1 MTTATDPGREKLVRQ
16 DGPVVLVRHGATDWS
31 TARRHTGRTDVRLN
45 SDGEAQAVA
54 LAPSMAALASRGPL
68 RVLVSPLQ
76 RAWRT
81 AELAG
86 LTPYTLDEDLVEWD
100 YGAYE
105 GLTTPQIRTQ
115 APGWTV
121 FSQPCPDGE
130 TAADVAARCDRV
142 LATIAEPSSAV
153 TTIVVAHSHLLRSLA
168 VRWLDRPVSDGG
180 MLELG
185 VASTCVRG
193 AEHGVRTLRHWNL
206 ANPLVTDPL
215 G

>member
-1 MTTATDPGREKLVRQ
+1 L

-31 TARRHTGRTDVRLN
+31 SARRHTGRTDVPLN
-45 SDGEAQAVA
+45 TDGEAQAVA
-54 LAPSMAALASRGPL
+54 LAPSMARLAERGP
-68 RVLVSPLQ
+68 VTTLVSPLQ

-86 LTPYTLDEDLVEWD
+86 LTPYTLDDDLVEWD

-105 GLTTPQIRTQ
+105 GLTTPQIRTR

-121 FSQPCPDGE
+121 FTQPCPEGE
-130 TAADVAARCDRV
+130 TADEMAARCDRV
-142 LATIAEPSSAV
+142 LARIAAASERARSAGSTHSTV
-153 TTIVVAHSHLLRSLA
+153 VVAHSHLLRSLA
-168 VRWLDRPVSDGG
+168 VRWLGRPVSDGG

-185 VASTCVRG
+185 VASTCVLG

-215 G
+215 A

>member
-1 MTTATDPGREKLVRQ
+1 MTTPQQAAEHP
-16 DGPVVLVRHGATDWS
+16 PIVLVRHGATDWS
-31 TARRHTGRTDVRLN
+31 TARRHTGRTDVPLN

-54 LAPSMAALASRGPL
+54 LGPSMATLRARGPVT
-68 RVLVSPLQ
+68 VLVSPLQ

-86 LTPYTLDEDLVEWD
+86 LTPYTLDDDLVEWD

-121 FSQPCPDGE
+121 FSQPCPEGE
-130 TAADVAARCDRV
+130 TADEVAARCDRV
-142 LATIAEPSSAV
+142 LARIAAAAEQAPPSS
-153 TTIVVAHSHLLRSLA
+153 TTVVVAHSHLLRSLA
-168 VRWLDRPVSDGG
+168 VRWLGRPVPDGG

-185 VASTCVRG
+185 VASTSVLG
-193 AEHGVRTLRHWNL
+193 AEHGARTLRHWNL

-215 G
+215 A